1 MTQRADS
8 IEIWYGWVVV
18 AASLMIGTIAM
29 AAPNILFVSL
39 KPIAAD
45 FGWPRAG
52 PSMAFSLLMIG
63 SGVGG
68 IAMGWWTDKRGV
80 MQPVLFGSVMVGL
93 GALLASQSTGRW
105 DFYTANGLLMGAFG
119 EAAMIAPLI
128 ANGTRWFDRHRGLAV
143 AILASG
149 QGIAGAIWPPV
160 VKYMNDVVGWRET
173 YFYFGVLAL
182 VTLIPLSF
190 LLKRKPP
197 FAAAEAA
204 RESSMGEFTVLGYS
218 PRVVQ
223 GLFCV
228 AVIGCCTAMAM
239 PIVHLFSHATDLG
252 FSRTSAANM
261 LSVLFGASFF
271 IRIAFGMLAD
281 RIGGVKTILVASSC
295 QAVMLVAFAFATS
308 EMSLYISALMFG
320 IGFAG
325 IMPNYSLIIRLWYPS
340 YQIGWRVALTYLFA
354 AIGMAFGG
362 WLGGTLY
369 DLTGTYTDAF
379 LVGFGFNVINLG
391 VIWFL
396 FTRQTQLR
404 LNPLPI

>member
-18 AASLMIGTIAM
+18 AASLTIGTIAM
-29 AAPNILFVSL
+29 AAPNILFVNL

-52 PSMAFSLLMIG
+52 PSTAFSLLMMG

-68 IAMGWWTDKRGV
+68 IAMGWWMDKRGV
-80 MQPVLFGSVMVGL
+80 MQPVLFGSVMLGL

-105 DFYTANGLLMGAFG
+105 DFYAANGLLIGTFG

-149 QGIAGAIWPPV
+149 QGVAGAIWPPV

-173 YFYFGVLAL
+173 YFYFGVFAL
-182 VTLIPLSF
+182 VTLIPLAL

-197 FAAAEAA
+197 IAPAETA
-204 RESSMGEFTVLGYS
+204 RESAMGELTVLGYS

-223 GLFCV
+223 GLFCI

-252 FSRTSAANM
+252 FSRSSAANM

-271 IRIAFGMLAD
+271 SRIAFGMLAD
-281 RIGGVKTILVASSC
+281 RIGGVKTMLIASSC

-308 EMSLYISALMFG
+308 ETGLYISAFMFG

-325 IMPNYSLIIRLWYPS
+325 IMPNYALIIRLWYPS
-340 YQIGWRVALTYLFA
+340 YQIGWRVAFTYLFA

-362 WLGGTLY
+362 WLGGSLY
-369 DLTGTYTDAF
+369 DLTGTYTQAF
-379 LVGFGFNVINLG
+379 LVGFGFNVMNVA
-391 VIWFL
+391 VISFL
-396 FTRQTQLR
+396 YLRQTQLR